1 MGNIITIDK
10 NQIAVF
16 KEEAGKLVLKK
27 EAENELV
34 KLLDTLDLLN
44 DTLTQVKQ
52 QIIESGTKVS
62 PDFKGVVG
70 EKIKAIARQYGAK
83 YKVSKDTAESKTFV
97 RTYTQTSVD
106 GSGIDTF
113 KKEKGRLPKGI
124 EEVER
129 EVKLEIRRQ

>member
-34 KLLDTLDLLN
+34 KLLDTIDLLN
-44 DTLTQVKQ
+44 DTLDHVKE
-52 QIIESGTKVS
+52 QILQGGQKIS

-70 EKIKAIARQYGAK
+70 AKVKAIAREYGSK
-83 YKVSKDTAESKTFV
+83 YSVTQSTKENEQFV
-97 RTYTQTSVD
+97 NERITQTVN
-106 GSGIDTF
+106 GSGVDQFIS
-113 KKEKGRLPKGI
+113 KHGRLPKGI
-124 EEVER
+124 TELKR
-129 EVKLEIRRQ
+129 TKKLTITRT